1 MQPALIGTRLE
12 SLHGQE
18 VEIKVYGPGQAHE
31 CGEDHDIRPCR
42 LCQRL
47 SVYDPDRRGIRLKEI
62 ERRWPVALGITEG
75 YHEPISGSMEYLSP
89 SCVFKCLTQPRLTQA
104 DIKAEA
110 KKKAEA
116 KAESDFRWANRNARA
131 RLDQK
136 RAANPTWTPAARA
149 ARSAYLKR
157 LARERA
163 EMDRE
168 NKRLYVERRAEKAAY
183 QLRVDKAKV
192 PCSANQCEMGDWIQ
206 LDWRQFHDLMGR
218 KATTLE
224 TRAVRGCAHCPRIE
238 SKLAPHFGAL

>member
-18 VEIKVYGPGQAHE
+18 VEVKVYGPGQAHE

-47 SVYDPDRRGIRLKEI
+47 SVYDPDRRGIRLKDI

-89 SCVFKCLTQPRLTQA
+89 PCVFKCLNQPRLTKA
-104 DIKAEA
+104 DIKASE

-116 KAESDFRWANRNARA
+116 KAERDFERANHDARVRLSYKRN
-131 RLDQK
+131 
-136 RAANPTWTPAARA
+136 NPPWSPEARA

-157 LARERA
+157 CAIERA
-163 EMDRE
+163 EWDRQ
-168 NKRLYVERRAEKAAY
+168 NKRNHEERQAEKAAY
-183 QLRVDKAKV
+183 QLRVEKAKV

-206 LDWRQFHDLMGR
+206 LDWRQFETLMGR

-224 TRAVRGCAHCPRIE
+224 TRAVRGCEHCPRIE